1 MLVKD
6 IPLERQLALLNN
18 EDKNNIGSLIFG
30 DLYDQDCVDKIWS
43 EIKELP
49 FLKIIREPSLY
60 GIWSLD
66 YYFQQPFSFSQ
77 KKGEVKITSEQ
88 MLAPYFYKTIIKQLT
103 KNYESPLLR
112 MENPE
117 IKGGPEHR
125 VGMPRWCLAPQL
137 DELEFYV
144 SEPAEEHL
152 WDGENV
158 GDQVGDSDQGGQGRI
173 ITKTHKQ
180 SMLSDFQIDP
190 HDYEYE
196 RTPHSWITENNN
208 QANLTKVRW
217 ALGQD
222 PRRRYL
228 REQYHIISENYSSL
242 ASMWG
247 ITDEEELRERVKEW
261 NIKANLWSVA
271 PNLAWENGAVSF
283 VKNQSD
289 IKYYKDY
296 LKIQLG
302 LCITPFKNHIDKVQ
316 YDKVVLLDGQVC
328 KGFIQESRMG
338 FRKSRWRK
346 LGIGEVENY
355 NCSLLNYIG
364 REPIFE
370 KDNQKVLFV
379 KDAQYIIRN

>member
-173 ITKTHKQ
+173 ITKLHKQ

-316 YDKVVLLDGQVC
+316 YDKAEVGGVVC

>member
-18 EDKNNIGSLIFG
+18 EDKNDIGSLIFG

-49 FLKIIREPSLY
+49 ILKIIREPSLY

-173 ITKTHKQ
+173 MTKTHKQ
-180 SMLSDFQIDP
+180 AMLSDFQIDR

-196 RTPHSWITENNN
+196 RTPHAWITENNN

-228 REQYHIISENYSSL
+228 REQYHIISENYDTLS
-242 ASMWG
+242 SMWG
-247 ITDEEELRERVKEW
+247 ILDEEELMEKVRDW
-261 NIKANLWSVA
+261 NVKANLWIMGKDR
-271 PNLAWENGAVSF
+271 NGKTTFS
-283 VKNQSD
+283 KKQSD
-289 IKYYKDY
+289 IKFYKDY
-296 LKIQLG
+296 IKVQLG
-302 LCITPFKNHIDKVQ
+302 LLITPFKNEPDRVQ
-316 YDKVVLLDGQVC
+316 YDKTTNTSYASRGYEQVW
-328 KGFIQESRMG
+328 SMG

-346 LGIGEVENY
+346 LGIGEVEGY
-355 NCSLLNYIG
+355 NCSLLNYVG
-364 REPIFE
+364 REPIFQ
-370 KDNQKVLFV
+370 KDNQNLLFV
-379 KDAQYIIRN
+379 KDGQYLITNLK